1 MTTEQE
7 SSEFEAQNNSTVEV
21 LNEGVRDREIHFDC
35 SNCNRTVTECSSEQ
49 FLKKLCKGCVSEV
62 EFRNA
67 VGQASSATPSSKS
80 HSTRD
85 QLNQSNSTAAAFSNM
100 SPLTTKSDSTPHY
113 NNSNSSGGFII
124 DDGVF
129 SLSHTHSIAISLKA
143 PKNSSNYAVM
153 NVYQS
158 EHVYCS
164 ELEAQVKSENE
175 KRTTKF
181 YMGVDV
187 IYRANRKAF
196 TSYPLLCPAK
206 VYYAN
211 EGSTSDEEVSTNFYV
226 IVGIIMDPHSAYPLI
241 AEYDS
246 HGAFKNLKRGKT
258 VIHSLF
264 ARLNPSLIEHKFD
277 EEELELFSS
286 LIPKFLSLKTP
297 VEVMEGTKLLNDA
310 CIISSHEHIITM

>member
-1 MTTEQE
+1 MATEQE

-21 LNEGVRDREIHFDC
+21 LNEGVRETVGRETHFDC

-49 FLKKLCKGCVSEV
+49 FLKKLCKGCVSEF

-67 VGQASSATPSSKS
+67 VGHQASSATPSSSKS

-85 QLNQSNSTAAAFSNM
+85 QLNQSTNSTAAAFSNM

-129 SLSHTHSIAISLKA
+129 SVAHTHSIAISLKA

-206 VYYAN
+206 VFYAN

-264 ARLNPSLIEHKFD
+264 SRLNPSLIEHKFD

-297 VEVMEGTKLLNDA
+297 LEVMEGTKLNDA
-310 CIISSHEHIITM
+310 FTMYFDA